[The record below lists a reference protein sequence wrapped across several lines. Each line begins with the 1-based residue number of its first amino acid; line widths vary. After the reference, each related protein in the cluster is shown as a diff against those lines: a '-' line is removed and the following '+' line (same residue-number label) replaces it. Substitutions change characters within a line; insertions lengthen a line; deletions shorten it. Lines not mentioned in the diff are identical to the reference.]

1 MRRKLI
7 LLHQEDFEMKVVIL
21 RSELIFALKDLMFV
35 IKHFEMFLGKNRL
48 LPAQRYVKNN
58 ENFADHAVF
67 ETKISQF

>member
-21 RSELIFALKDLMFV
+21 RSEFIVDLKNLMFV

-48 LPAQRYVKNN
+48 LPAKICKKN